1 MEEIIIP
8 SKIQALKEKDNESTI
23 VIEPCFPGYG
33 NTLGNALRRILLSSL
48 KGAAITAIKTKGID
62 HEFSA
67 IENIKES
74 MIDIILNIKKIRV
87 KSYSAEPVRLKLSH
101 KGKGVISAKEIKA
114 NSEVEIINKD
124 QKIAEATSK
133 DANLEMELIIEQGMG
148 YLPVEQRDG
157 KDLEIGMIAVDAIF
171 SPVIAVG
178 YKIENTRVGQRTD
191 YDKLILN
198 VKTDGSIEPL
208 DAIAKSAKILVD
220 QFSILAGKE
229 MIEKKI
235 KEGKKQDEKPA
246 EKKEEKPTKAAEKL
260 VSELKLST
268 RTYNSLDKAKIRKV
282 KDLIKKSEK
291 NLLELEGFGET
302 ALKEIKKELKK
313 LDLELKA

>member
-8 SKIQALKEKDNESTI
+8 SRIAALKEEDNESTI

-33 NTLGNALRRILLSSL
+33 LTLGNALRRVLLSSL
-48 KGAAITAIKTKGID
+48 AGAAITAIKIKGVD
-62 HEFSA
+62 HEFTA
-67 IENIKES
+67 IEHIKES
-74 MIDIILNIKKIRV
+74 VIDIILNVKKIRV
-87 KSYSAEPVRLKLSH
+87 KSFSKEPVRIKLSH
-101 KGKGVISAKEIKA
+101 KGTGVITAKEIKST
-114 NSEVEIINKD
+114 NDVEIINKD

-133 DANLEMELIIEQGMG
+133 DANFDMEFVIEQGMG
-148 YLPVEQRDG
+148 YLPVEQRNG

-178 YKIENTRVGQRTD
+178 YKVENTRVGQRTD

-198 VKTDGSIEPL
+198 VKTDGSISPL
-208 DAIAKSAKILVD
+208 DGIAKSAKILVD

-235 KEGKKQDEKPA
+235 KEGKEEKDQPVA
-246 EKKEEKPTKAAEKL
+246 EKEEASTEATDKL

-291 NLLELEGFGET
+291 ELLELEGFGET

-313 LDLELKA
+313 LGLELKA

>member
-33 NTLGNALRRILLSSL
+33 HTLGNALRRILLSSL
-48 KGAAITAIKTKGID
+48 QGAAITAIKIKGVD
-62 HEFSA
+62 HEFTA

-74 MIDIILNIKKIRV
+74 VIDLILNVKKIRV
-87 KSYSAEPVRLKLSH
+87 KSFSKEPVRVKLSH
-101 KGKGVISAKEIKA
+101 KGKGEITAKEIKA
-114 NSEVEIINKD
+114 TSDLEIINKG
-124 QKIAEATSK
+124 QIIASATSK
-133 DANLEMELIIEQGMG
+133 DANLEMEFIIEQGMG
-148 YLPVEQRDG
+148 YLPVEQRNG

-178 YKIENTRVGQRTD
+178 YKVENTRVGQRTD

-198 VKTDGSIEPL
+198 VKTDGSIDPL

-220 QFSILAGKE
+220 QFSILAGKK

-235 KEGKKQDEKPA
+235 KESKK
-246 EKKEEKPTKAAEKL
+246 EKKEVKGEKKETTTEAADRL

-268 RTYNSLDKAKIRKV
+268 RTYNALDKAKIRKV

-291 NLLELEGFGET
+291 DLLELEGFGET

-313 LDLELKA
+313 LDLKLKA